1 MLLPLLANLDLGGG
15 TPAVDLDLDTISGGI
30 DGMLLTLKL
39 DSAAAGDVTLKH
51 NTGNLLLNGAA
62 DFVLDAQGDRVLL
75 QYDGDL
81 SKWVQTNGSNA

>member
-1 MLLPLLANLDLGGG
+1 MLLPLLTNLSMGGG
-15 TPAVDLDLDTISGGI
+15 TPAVDLDTISGGI

-39 DSAAAGDVTLKH
+39 DSAAASDVVLKH

-81 SKWVQTNGSNA
+81 SKWVQTNGNNA